1 MVNRISYI
9 TVLLLLINLFCKAQ
23 KTVDDIF
30 HHGVIYTVDSSFKI
44 AEAFAVDKGKIV
56 AVGSNDEILKNYTS
70 SSITDLKGKPVYP
83 GFIDAHCHFYNYGLG
98 LNNADLVGTKSFQE
112 VIDIIV
118 KHAKEHPTE
127 WVLGRGWDQ
136 NTWAIKEFPDK
147 EILDSLFPNTPVFL
161 TRIDGHAA
169 IVNQEALNRANV
181 NILTNVSGGVIVK
194 KKLDNGLSI
203 LTGVLVDNA
212 VDLVKKVIPPPN
224 KKEQEQAL
232 KKAEE
237 NCFAVG
243 LTTIDDAGLD
253 KQVID
258 LIDEMQKNNSLKMR
272 VYAMLKAS
280 KENMDYY
287 FKQGKYKT
295 DRLDVRSVKLFAD
308 GALGSRGACL
318 LTPYKDKP
326 EQQGF
331 LLQTPEY
338 YKDIIKQCYQ
348 HGFQVNTH
356 CIGDSAVRFILH
368 SYAEQLKGKNDLRW
382 RVEHAQVVNKDDFNL
397 FGKYSIIPSVQPTH
411 ATSDMYWAEDRLG
424 KERLKGAY
432 AYQQLLQQ
440 NHFIANGSDFP
451 VESINPLFGFYAGV
465 VRKDQKN
472 YPKDGFQIENKI
484 SRKEALKGMTIWAA
498 FSNFEEN
505 EKGSIEP
512 GKFADFVILNQDIM
526 KIDEKELYK
535 VKVYQTYVA
544 GFLVYSQSNPNNNK

>member
-243 LTTIDDAGLD
+243 LTTIDDTGLD

-338 YKDIIKQCYQ
+338 
-348 HGFQVNTH
+348 
-356 CIGDSAVRFILH
+356 
-368 SYAEQLKGKNDLRW
+368 
-382 RVEHAQVVNKDDFNL
+382 
-397 FGKYSIIPSVQPTH
+397 
-411 ATSDMYWAEDRLG
+411 
-424 KERLKGAY
+424 
-432 AYQQLLQQ
+432 
-440 NHFIANGSDFP
+440 
-451 VESINPLFGFYAGV
+451 
-465 VRKDQKN
+465 
-472 YPKDGFQIENKI
+472 
-484 SRKEALKGMTIWAA
+484 
-498 FSNFEEN
+498 
-505 EKGSIEP
+505 
-512 GKFADFVILNQDIM
+512 
-526 KIDEKELYK
+526 
-535 VKVYQTYVA
+535 
-544 GFLVYSQSNPNNNK
+544 